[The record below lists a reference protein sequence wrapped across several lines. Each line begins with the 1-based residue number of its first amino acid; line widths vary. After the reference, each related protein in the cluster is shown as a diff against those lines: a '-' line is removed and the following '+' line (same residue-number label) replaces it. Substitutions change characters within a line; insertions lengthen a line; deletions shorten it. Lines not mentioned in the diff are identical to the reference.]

1 MNKAILRLA
10 LTAPGAKAYAAAL
23 GLVRGSFLMI
33 RGVPTERALAGAAAG
48 RQATKADGRAR
59 ARRRARMCPRGADE
73 DDVPATLS
81 ERECTV
87 RVGTHG

>member
-33 RGVPTERALAGAAAG
+33 RGVPTERALAGTAAG
-48 RQATKADGRAR
+48 RQATKAAGRTGAPVVR
-59 ARRRARMCPRGADE
+59 ACADRGGRGRRAGYLE
-73 DDVPATLS
+73 
-81 ERECTV
+81 
-87 RVGTHG
+87 